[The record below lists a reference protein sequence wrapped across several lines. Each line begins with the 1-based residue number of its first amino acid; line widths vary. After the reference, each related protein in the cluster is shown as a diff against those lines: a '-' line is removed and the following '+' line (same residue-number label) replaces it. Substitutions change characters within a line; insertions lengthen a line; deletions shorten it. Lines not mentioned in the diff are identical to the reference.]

1 MNVMNVVACRKQ
13 MVGQGVRTV
22 YHLYV
27 GAEFEWSLNGDRS
40 CCKGIVLGTQ
50 GLGLGF
56 NL

>member
-1 MNVMNVVACRKQ
+1 M
-13 MVGQGVRTV
+13 

-56 NL
+56 NLCVVPLLVKLMS